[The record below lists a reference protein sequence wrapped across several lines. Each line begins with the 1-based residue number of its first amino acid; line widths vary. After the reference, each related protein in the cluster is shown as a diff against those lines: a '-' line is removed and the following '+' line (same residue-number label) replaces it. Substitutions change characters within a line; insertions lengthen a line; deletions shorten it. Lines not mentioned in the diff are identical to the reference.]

1 MSGFEER
8 EDEFEKR
15 FAMDETLRFKT
26 LARRNKLVGLW
37 VAQLLGRAG
46 AEADAYAAGLVASQ
60 VGAADPEE
68 ALFKAVEAAL
78 VEGRRRNVGE
88 PHSPQDD
95 GDDGRGARGNHG
107 GQISR
112 LRRAARDRRTPRPP
126 PHRPRA

>member
-68 ALFKAVEAAL
+68 ALFNAVEAAL
-78 VEGRRRNVGE
+78 SKGAVEMSENRVRRKLTETMVE
-88 PHSPQDD
+88 
-95 GDDGRGARGNHG
+95 ARAEIMAGK
-107 GQISR
+107 
-112 LRRAARDRRTPRPP
+112 
-126 PHRPRA
+126 